1 MSTVA
6 AEAIKRKMERRGL
19 ELDPTTNE
27 WVPKGGIAA
36 APQDGG
42 EPQSLGNQ
50 PAQGVEDRLQQP
62 AAPQEPDW
70 KAEHDKLQQ
79 QMNALMGRVAPA
91 QRDADT
97 FRNLYET
104 STREK
109 QELAD
114 RMNALQTQLEEART
128 TGQRKSIEAQ
138 IDELLDE
145 EDRETIDPA
154 VLKIM
159 GKLTAGL
166 FSKQNASDPTAT
178 IEQVLAQRE
187 QKATDTYR
195 RGLMAD
201 PERGVSRIVSLSQ
214 DAKFMNY
221 VSDHPELDSTI
232 NNFLTANDRT
242 AIDRYAKATDR
253 LLAAYEDSQK
263 APKPPTRASDP
274 AGSQTL
280 AAALERQPRQRLSEE
295 EVRKLT
301 TEYKMHVRNRNHQKA
316 AAVMAQLE
324 NL

>member
-19 ELDPTTNE
+19 VLDPATNE
-27 WVPKGGIAA
+27 WVPKSG
-36 APQDGG
+36 APSD
-42 EPQSLGNQ
+42 EQ
-50 PAQGVEDRLQQP
+50 PGDKPEQLQTEYVEKQEP
-62 AAPQEPDW
+62 AAQDSTDW

-79 QMNALMGRVAPA
+79 QMNALLGRVAPA

-104 STREK
+104 SAREK

-114 RMNALQTQLEEART
+114 RMNTLQAQLDEART

-138 IDELLDE
+138 IEDLLDE
-145 EDRETIDPA
+145 EDREAIDPA
-154 VLKIM
+154 VLKVM

-166 FSKQNASDPTAT
+166 FSKQNASDPTST

-187 QKATDTYR
+187 QKTTEAYR

-201 PERGVSRIVSLSQ
+201 PDRGVSRIVSLSQ
-214 DAKFMNY
+214 DAGFMTY
-221 VSDHPELDSTI
+221 VAEHPELDITI
-232 NNFLTANDRT
+232 NSFLTAGDKA

-253 LLAAYEDSQK
+253 LLAAYEDSRK
-263 APKPPTRASDP
+263 APKQATRASDP
-274 AGSQTL
+274 KGSQTL
-280 AAALERQPRQRLSEE
+280 TEALERQPKAKLSEE

-301 TEYKMHVRNRNHQKA
+301 AEHKMHVRNRNHQKA
-316 AAVMAQLE
+316 AALMAQLE
-324 NL
+324 AL